1 MENKLPNTPKG
12 SPKTEINIAGFSI
25 LLDAVRVFNTRQEQT
40 EKSNKAI
47 QKGLDALIKSQSKQE
62 DRNDSIASK
71 LDALTKSNEKL
82 IDSVEEQTK
91 VVKEDAERAGI
102 AEESI
107 TEKENEK
114 LFLEEVRTR
123 KDEKDRTE
131 IISKLSALEKKDL
144 SVNIMGGGSGGLGG
158 LMSSLLEL
166 AAIVGTLGAAFIGL
180 KKFLESLY
188 SGDIFDPSSRRVA
201 ESAAAAVGASR
212 GSAAGKTGSKVLASA
227 REDLARAKSGKASPG
242 TKPGPTTRD
251 VKTGRFVKGKVPTA
265 TPLERIGL
273 GAKGVAKGV
282 VGTGMGLASTVK
294 SAPKSLAAGA
304 VIGGAA
310 DGILA
315 YESGAGGIETTKA
328 VAKGAFEGATTA
340 AGFHVAAGLASTAGA
355 MVGGTTATIASRA
368 VPILGWGLLGY
379 DLIKTAYSS
388 GSMARNS
395 VNASEMNALFSGHES
410 SVEAAKA
417 IYEAAEA
424 YKESDPKEYDKR
436 VKEGNRLI
444 SSSTRKLM
452 NHVNMVDTE
461 NALDKIV
468 DINKMFENGP
478 FGSWDRGPNYG
489 ILSLMGTLRDL
500 EKVPGNNVTQK
511 LQEVT
516 ANPTLYPIN
525 GLSALLENIGQ
536 NDTIKL
542 LTNASPVINKFLENQ
557 SKDPMVYF
565 EEKLPEWEAAGKAA
579 AIEAAKPQ
587 KGLGLTR
594 GMLNSRQMIEELS
607 RKSMAEGAA
616 LIHSKSPMGV
626 PVMAGEQGNPE
637 TIIPLKKFDK
647 VISSYLGQKEL
658 NLQIEPKS
666 YSDVITNGMR
676 DSYLE
681 EKMQNNGAMT
691 PVIIN
696 NNTTTRGGGEG
707 GGTNYQYQT
716 DLSRTYDNTFDMILE
731 KNMRL
736 GLP

>member
-1 MENKLPNTPKG
+1 MENKLPNTPRG
-12 SPKTEINIAGFSI
+12 SPKTEVNIAGFSV

-71 LDALTKSNEKL
+71 LDALAKSNEKL
-82 IDSVEEQTK
+82 IDSVDRQTK
-91 VVKEDAERAGI
+91 VVKEDAERAEI

-107 TEKENEK
+107 AEKENEK
-114 LFLEEVRTR
+114 LFLEEIRTK

-144 SVNIMGGGSGGLGG
+144 SVNIMGGSGGLGG

-188 SGDIFDPSSRRVA
+188 SGDIFDPTSRRVA
-201 ESAAAAVGASR
+201 ESGTAAVGASR

-273 GAKGVAKGV
+273 GAKGVAKGA
-282 VGTGMGLASTVK
+282 VGTGMGLGSTVK

-395 VNASEMNALFSGHES
+395 A
-410 SVEAAKA
+410 
-417 IYEAAEA
+417 
-424 YKESDPKEYDKR
+424 
-436 VKEGNRLI
+436 
-444 SSSTRKLM
+444 
-452 NHVNMVDTE
+452 
-461 NALDKIV
+461 
-468 DINKMFENGP
+468 
-478 FGSWDRGPNYG
+478 
-489 ILSLMGTLRDL
+489 LSLTSIF
-500 EKVPGNNVTQK
+500 KV
-511 LQEVT
+511 EVDEDEI
-516 ANPTLYPIN
+516 PPI
-525 GLSALLENIGQ
+525 SAL
-536 NDTIKL
+536 T
-542 LTNASPVINKFLENQ
+542 
-557 SKDPMVYF
+557 
-565 EEKLPEWEAAGKAA
+565 
-579 AIEAAKPQ
+579 
-587 KGLGLTR
+587 
-594 GMLNSRQMIEELS
+594 
-607 RKSMAEGAA
+607 
-616 LIHSKSPMGV
+616 
-626 PVMAGEQGNPE
+626 
-637 TIIPLKKFDK
+637 
-647 VISSYLGQKEL
+647 
-658 NLQIEPKS
+658 
-666 YSDVITNGMR
+666 
-676 DSYLE
+676 
-681 EKMQNNGAMT
+681 
-691 PVIIN
+691 
-696 NNTTTRGGGEG
+696 
-707 GGTNYQYQT
+707 
-716 DLSRTYDNTFDMILE
+716 
-731 KNMRL
+731 
-736 GLP
+736 

>member
-1 MENKLPNTPKG
+1 M
-12 SPKTEINIAGFSI
+12 
-25 LLDAVRVFNTRQEQT
+25 LDAVRVFNTRQEQT

-71 LDALTKSNEKL
+71 LDALAKSNEKL
-82 IDSVEEQTK
+82 IDSVDRQTK
-91 VVKEDAERAGI
+91 VVKEDAERAEI

-107 TEKENEK
+107 AEKENEK
-114 LFLEEVRTR
+114 LFLEEIRTK

-144 SVNIMGGGSGGLGG
+144 SVNIMGGSGGLGG

-188 SGDIFDPSSRRVA
+188 SGDIFDPTSRRVA
-201 ESAAAAVGASR
+201 ESGTAAVGASR

-273 GAKGVAKGV
+273 GAKGVAKGA
-282 VGTGMGLASTVK
+282 VGTGMGLGSTVK

-410 SVEAAKA
+410 SIEAAKA

-452 NHVNMVDTE
+452 SHVNMVDTE

-500 EKVPGNNVTQK
+500 EKVPGNNVTEK

-536 NDTIKL
+536 SDTIKL
-542 LTNASPVINKFLENQ
+542 LTDASPVINKFLENQ

-565 EEKLPEWEAAGKAA
+565 KEKLPEWEAAGKAA
-579 AIEAAKPQ
+579 AMQ
-587 KGLGLTR
+587 QT
-594 GMLNSRQMIEELS
+594 EEL
-607 RKSMAEGAA
+607 RHKQNINDAYADPFVGMAEGAA

-716 DLSRTYDNTFDMILE
+716 DLSKTYENTFDMILE